1 MLDKRLTDVLT
12 DCKASLATVE
22 DEATKKNINNLTDK
36 VTSVVHNVNREQQE
50 REAKRRKDDSKQDY
64 HKSAQLKTVE
74 IFDDEDATTTIATCL
89 DDIAYVCEPHIK
101 EGQLFEA
108 ILCRLHARIQDEV
121 RQINRKRRAESK
133 HPVTHKDLIQYL
145 LHTYKDD
152 SDRDKLVE
160 VFNKVKQDSTHVRN
174 HNREYNAVYLF
185 SFKKLQL
192 GPINAAFQKL
202 QYALKNS
209 ARAKKKF
216 SNVFSSVFIVDLTA
230 KFLKLYVQVVN
241 SIHFI

>member
-1 MLDKRLTDVLT
+1 MLDKRSTDLLT

-22 DEATKKNINNLTDK
+22 DEATKKSINNLTDM

-74 IFDDEDATTTIATCL
+74 IFDDEDATTNIATWL

-101 EGQLFEA
+101 EGQLFKA
-108 ILCRLHARIQDEV
+108 ILSRLHARIQDEV
-121 RQINRKRRAESK
+121 RQLNRKRRAESK
-133 HPVTHKDLIQYL
+133 HPMTHKDLIQYL

-185 SFKKLQL
+185 SFKKAAT
-192 GPINAAFQKL
+192 GPNQCGFPKASIC
-202 QYALKNS
+202 
-209 ARAKKKF
+209 AKEQC
-216 SNVFSSVFIVDLTA
+216 TC
-230 KFLKLYVQVVN
+230 
-241 SIHFI
+241 